1 MVKQRNQNIQ
11 KKFKISSPVFLKVPK
26 HQDFGKMKKKF
37 LGRLSKL
44 QKKYG
49 LNNNDTL
56 GLYHQKYWESFILL
70 NSKKYKYKIP
80 RKVLINLTKRW
91 AFFDKS
97 YKIPMMRKDIKNE
110 KFLEWS
116 LGFDKNNHSKQVKE
130 NMRPFEI
137 LFFEVGGEIL
147 KNVDGYMKANPNDSV
162 QKMRK
167 GVQKKYKL

>member
-1 MVKQRNQNIQ
+1 M
-11 KKFKISSPVFLKVPK
+11 
-26 HQDFGKMKKKF
+26 
-37 LGRLSKL
+37 
-44 QKKYG
+44 
-49 LNNNDTL
+49 NNNDTL
-56 GLYHQKYWESFILL
+56 GLYHQKVLGEFYITKF
-70 NSKKYKYKIP
+70 KKYKYKIP

-137 LFFEVGGEIL
+137 LFFEVVEIF
-147 KNVDGYMKANPNDSV
+147 KNVDGYMQLILMTRFKNEKSV
-162 QKMRK
+162 VVIQTLKVK
-167 GVQKKYKL
+167 GDVKKTKHIKSSSRVRLNSIAVLKQ

>member
-26 HQDFGKMKKKF
+26 HQDFGKNEKKF

-70 NSKKYKYKIP
+70 NSKNTNIKYQ
-80 RKVLINLTKRW
+80 
-91 AFFDKS
+91 
-97 YKIPMMRKDIKNE
+97 E
-110 KFLEWS
+110 KF
-116 LGFDKNNHSKQVKE
+116 
-130 NMRPFEI
+130 
-137 LFFEVGGEIL
+137 
-147 KNVDGYMKANPNDSV
+147 
-162 QKMRK
+162 
-167 GVQKKYKL
+167 